1 MTPVPS
7 HRLKQEKRVLR
18 RVVLDER
25 DALPAADRA
34 ARSVAIS
41 DRLLALDETAQAT
54 TVLVFWSF
62 GSEVETA
69 HLIDHLRAL
78 GKTVALPR
86 IEAGD
91 LAPVGYVPGAP
102 MAETTFGAMEPSSG
116 PVLDPGELD
125 LVIVPGV
132 AFDRRC
138 TRVGYGRGFYDR
150 LLGRTREDAAAVAIA
165 FALQVVPEVPSGPV
179 DRRVD
184 ALVTE
189 REVIRCW

>member
-1 MTPVPS
+1 MTTVPS
-7 HRLKQEKRVLR
+7 HRLKQAKRALR
-18 RVVLDER
+18 RAVLAER
-25 DALPAADRA
+25 NALPAPDRA
-34 ARSVAIS
+34 ARSVAVS
-41 DRLLALDETAQAT
+41 DRLLGLDETARAT

-69 HLIDHLRAL
+69 HLIDRLRAL

-86 IEAGD
+86 IESGD
-91 LAPVGYVPGAP
+91 LAPVGYVPGAS

-116 PVLDPGELD
+116 PVLDPRELD

-138 TRVGYGRGFYDR
+138 TRVGYGGGFYDR

-165 FALQVVPEVPSGPV
+165 FALQVVPEVPSGPI

-189 REVIRCW
+189 LEVIRCR